1 MNYLDS
7 AETDVSNAVITAGG
21 RSNHSGFMSVK
32 EIIGQLDAN
41 GSGQI
46 STEQLEL
53 LLEDTHV
60 YKKNDSV
67 SDISTQGTEF
77 VSNSASAKVANSA
90 WWSWHTEV
98 YRLQHGNAINSWKL
112 NMRLHNMKSRY
123 YYWGAFLFHGCY
135 LVTDFILLLDICAI
149 NLLYWRPRSSE
160 GKIFLCPRLSRALL
174 HALIKVNFKVIGMT
188 GLRLLLMSR

>member
-7 AETDVSNAVITAGG
+7 AEADVSNAVITAGG

-60 YKKNDSV
+60 YKKNDSM
-67 SDISTQGTEF
+67 SEISTQGTEF
-77 VSNSASAKVANSA
+77 VSNSASAKVAKSA

-98 YRLQHGNAINSWKL
+98 YRLQHGNAINS
-112 NMRLHNMKSRY
+112 
-123 YYWGAFLFHGCY
+123 
-135 LVTDFILLLDICAI
+135 
-149 NLLYWRPRSSE
+149 
-160 GKIFLCPRLSRALL
+160 
-174 HALIKVNFKVIGMT
+174 
-188 GLRLLLMSR
+188 